1 MDSNSVVFDIS
12 SDEELAIEEPK
23 EFDDDCNWLTELLRN
38 FDKENDDSDDVVI
51 VGEYKPPKPKSK
63 SKSSNQMADI
73 KFFLDD
79 DDDCVV
85 LSGDPEKPVAA
96 AADVCRNEADSSD
109 DGDDVLVVGEKGQV
123 ACRDYPHPRHL
134 CVEFPFGST
143 PHERHCHLCH
153 CYVCDS
159 IAPCVHWGTGFST
172 SDHCHATDKQELWKT
187 QREFCRI
194 GKDAPVPVS
203 KLPDDPVPMSLPQLN
218 QVGSRDI
225 AWLIPDPIPHNQSL
239 THNPM
244 LQNQVSRIPTLR
256 SCSSSTTGIPNIIRH
271 RSRQLGCVIGRN
283 RPLPRSVSQQALG
296 VRSDVQKDR
305 CPNALGHR
313 FVSSSAMYKR
323 QGLAAHALG
332 ANHPTHVSLNM
343 KYAPASGYARNVAP
357 LATSKENPSSLHY
370 VLPNAIFESHTYQ
383 SSPQPNMGS
392 VIVNTVPLR
401 SELGS
406 QPTPQSNNGQSIY
419 EHGNQGEN
427 DADLFF
433 SDLDFCQVNNSSQ
446 SDQGASIEN
455 IFHGTMSNNEPSTV
469 KLLNSQLAEIESA
482 QLQYEDHE
490 LVDSFFLN
498 QAVPVVSESFVPCD
512 LNGFSPEPPAI
523 DTVINP
529 WLLVTN
535 DPDTDAVKKG
545 PICSGL
551 GHVQFG
557 MALWMEA
564 GSEPKTESEIAD
576 LQAISALKH
585 STALELKEKG
595 NEYVKMGKKHYSDA
609 IECYTRAINQEVLSD
624 SDNSI
629 VYSNR
634 AHVNLLLGNY
644 RRALTDAREAI
655 KLCPT
660 SVKAMYRAAKASL
673 SLNLLVEAK
682 SFCENGLEQNPDNE
696 ELKRLAKQINL
707 VKMELDKREAEV
719 SKAVSEAKDL
729 LSAIEDRGLKMGKPM
744 FGELVGLRKPVLD
757 KNKILHWPALLLY
770 AEVMSSDFIEDFCET
785 DMFSAHLDMIS
796 ILLVIFVFITIC
808 PINLHLMFP
817 ALLYILHYMISITF
831 KHVLRKLSTIAGSG
845 VPLSKKKIL
854 HHLLDGTLGASV
866 ESVDEEKEAIESNGS
881 GKGSS
886 KWVKV
891 NEKRMLSDV
900 LKEPD
905 FIISGIP
912 GLRIVFYVVSKR
924 SSFYKEFKAGKW
936 SLPS

>member
-12 SDEELAIEEPK
+12 SDEEPAIEEPK

-38 FDKENDDSDDVVI
+38 VDKENDGSDEVEI
-51 VGEYKPPKPKSK
+51 VGEYNPPKPKSK
-63 SKSSNQMADI
+63 SKSSNQVADI
-73 KFFLDD
+73 
-79 DDDCVV
+79 
-85 LSGDPEKPVAA
+85 
-96 AADVCRNEADSSD
+96 NSD
-109 DGDDVLVVGEKGQV
+109 EGDDVLVVGEKGQV

-159 IAPCVHWGTGFST
+159 IAPCVQWGTGFST
-172 SDHCHATDKQELWKT
+172 TDHCHATDKQESWKT
-187 QREFCRI
+187 QREICRI
-194 GKDAPVPVS
+194 GKDTPVPVS
-203 KLPDDPVPMSLPQLN
+203 KLPDDPVPMALPQLN
-218 QVGSRDI
+218 QVGSLDI
-225 AWLIPDPIPHNQSL
+225 AWLISDPIPHNQSL

-244 LQNQVSRIPTLR
+244 LQNQVSRISTFR
-256 SCSSSTTGIPNIIRH
+256 SCSSTTGIPNIIRH
-271 RSRQLGCVIGRN
+271 ASRQLGCVIGRN

-296 VRSDVQKDR
+296 VRTDVQKDR
-305 CPNALGHR
+305 CPNALHQR
-313 FVSSSAMYKR
+313 FVSSSTMYKR
-323 QGLAAHALG
+323 QGLVAHALG
-332 ANHPTHVSLNM
+332 TNHPTQSLNI
-343 KYAPASGYARNVAP
+343 KCAPASGYARNVAP
-357 LATSKENPSSLHY
+357 QATSKENPSSLHY
-370 VLPNAIFESHTYQ
+370 VLPNANFESHTYQ

-392 VIVNTVPLR
+392 VTVPSR

-406 QPTPQSNNGQSIY
+406 QPTLQPNNGQGIY
-419 EHGNQGEN
+419 QHGNQGEN

-433 SDLDFCQVNNSSQ
+433 SNFDFCQVNNSSQ

-455 IFHGTMSNNEPSTV
+455 IFDGTVSNNEPSTV

-482 QLQYEDHE
+482 QLQYKDHE

-498 QAVPVVSESFVPCD
+498 QAAPVVSESFVPCD

-545 PICSGL
+545 LICSAIWE
-551 GHVQFG
+551 

-624 SDNSI
+624 SDNST

-696 ELKRLAKQINL
+696 DLKRFAKQINL
-707 VKMELDKREAEV
+707 VKMEQDKREAEV

-770 AEVMSSDFIEDFCET
+770 AEVMSSDLIEDFCET
-785 DMFSAHLDMIS
+785 D
-796 ILLVIFVFITIC
+796 IC
-808 PINLHLMFP
+808 PPLSWDTENNYTRE
-817 ALLYILHYMISITF
+817 AVELYYE
-831 KHVLRKLSTIAGSG
+831 AGSG
-845 VPLSKKKIL
+845 APLSKKKIL
-854 HHLLDGTLGASV
+854 HYLLDGTSGANV
-866 ESVDEEKEAIESNGS
+866 ESVNEEKEAIESNGS
-881 GKGSS
+881 AKTKEVQIKEPLLFNQSTWAICLPEELLNVKERKLQGTRKGYS

-891 NEKRMLSDV
+891 NEKRTLSDV

-912 GLRIVFYVVSKR
+912 VFYVVSKR

-936 SLPS
+936 SLPL